1 MTIMTRGSEIKVA
14 MYFNNLI
21 DIPSIPEDVFVFNAD
36 IDLIISSR
44 VIKLN
49 SKEVRIDLVK

>member
-1 MTIMTRGSEIKVA
+1 MTRGSEIKVA